1 MKMSLRLF
9 ISLILVLCLE
19 VLFLAYDVKKQM
31 FLFPPVDSV
40 GHCVGFFF
48 LTWILSSLI
57 KHSLFNLTLCLILYS
72 ALTEVGQ
79 YYLGFRNGEFRDFI
93 ADTLGIG
100 LFVIIQYIFMNKAM
114 LFNNGK
120 KTYE

>member
-1 MKMSLRLF
+1 MKISLRLF

-19 VLFLAYDVKKQM
+19 VLFLSYDVKKQM

-79 YYLGFRNGEFRDFI
+79 YYLGF
-93 ADTLGIG
+93 
-100 LFVIIQYIFMNKAM
+100 
-114 LFNNGK
+114 
-120 KTYE
+120 

>member
-19 VLFLAYDVKKQM
+19 VLFLSYGVKKQM

-100 LFVIIQYIFMNKAM
+100 LFVMIRYIFMNKTM
-114 LFNNGK
+114 IFNNGK